1 MPQFEI
7 SSGQVISD
15 CLKEHG
21 KGELFLRT
29 DGLQFEERR
38 ARVRREYLEA
48 HPETVHYEAIMKAGV
63 TPGMTRAEVIA
74 AWGLIEE
81 DTRMAFGH
89 FTEEPGSAFAYFTGI
104 EVGGHYALYFRNDYL
119 KGVRETDELVPP
131 HDRELDMRFAEQG
144 NLFYFYDGNDGQ
156 LRGSNVDQ
164 FNMDWDTA
172 HLRLY
177 SVDIVPRSS
186 ASKIELERAQ
196 PWCMKSMA
204 QLKFPPAITKSG
216 WYASMTTLAKK
227 RGQ

>member
-1 MPQFEI
+1 MPHFEI

-21 KGELFLRT
+21 KGELFFRT

-48 HPETVHYEAIMKAGV
+48 HPETTHYEAIMKAGV

-81 DTRMAFGH
+81 D
-89 FTEEPGSAFAYFTGI
+89 
-104 EVGGHYALYFRNDYL
+104 
-119 KGVRETDELVPP
+119 
-131 HDRELDMRFAEQG
+131 
-144 NLFYFYDGNDGQ
+144 
-156 LRGSNVDQ
+156 
-164 FNMDWDTA
+164 
-172 HLRLY
+172 
-177 SVDIVPRSS
+177 
-186 ASKIELERAQ
+186 
-196 PWCMKSMA
+196 MA

-227 RGQ
+227 RGR